1 MSSWPH
7 AHHHV
12 DTRTHARTCLYFLG
26 GGGGAALDGGEL
38 LVAVVELAA
47 AATVV
52 TRAVRAVC
60 VLVVKQIVVSEISP
74 AHVNL
79 SSPPKPQKKKK
90 TRNK

>member
-47 AATVV
+47 AAAPTVV
-52 TRAVRAVC
+52 TRAVRAVR
-60 VLVVKQIVVSEISP
+60 VLVVEQIVVSEISP
-74 AHVNL
+74 APRQPLIAPL
-79 SSPPKPQKKKK
+79 S
-90 TRNK
+90 NK